1 MNIRSYQ
8 DHRPLIDSSAYIDE
22 AAVVIGNVVIG
33 KECSVWPMA
42 VIRGDVNAIRIGDYS
57 NIQDG
62 SVLHVTHP
70 HSAVPDGHPLI
81 IGNEVTVGHN
91 VTLHGCTIK
100 DRCLIGMGSTV
111 LDGAVIEE
119 GVLLGAGSLVPP
131 GKNLEGGYLWIGS
144 PVKRARSLTE
154 AEMKW
159 ISYSAVHYARLKD
172 NHLE

>member
-1 MNIRSYQ
+1 MSIRTYK
-8 DHRPLIDSSAYIDE
+8 DHQPLIDSSAYIDD
-22 AAVVIGNVVIG
+22 AAVVIGDVVIG

-70 HSAVPDGHPLI
+70 HSAVPDGYPLI

-91 VTLHGCTIK
+91 VTLHGCTVR

-119 GVLLGAGSLVPP
+119 EVLLGAGSLVPP
-131 GKNLEGGYLWIGS
+131 GKNLEGGYLWVGS
-144 PVKRARSLTE
+144 PVKRIRPLSETE
-154 AEMKW
+154 LEW
-159 ISYSAVHYARLKD
+159 LGYSAAHYARLKD
-172 NHLE
+172 SHLD